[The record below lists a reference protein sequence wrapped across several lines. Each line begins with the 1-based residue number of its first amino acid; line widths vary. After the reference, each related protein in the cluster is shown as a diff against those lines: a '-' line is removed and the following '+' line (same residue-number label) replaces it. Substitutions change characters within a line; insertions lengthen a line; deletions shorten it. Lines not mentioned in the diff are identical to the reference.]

1 MIHHPLLAAAGALT
15 GAASGFVYARWHGMP
30 LRTTADVLA
39 APLALGLACEQLGA
53 LMAGAGYGTETN
65 VRWAVTYTNPLAA
78 RWSGTP
84 LGVPL
89 HPVQAYAGLAFLTL
103 SIFLVVW
110 LPARQQQGDAAGL
123 FLMGAGVVVFMT
135 ELWRD
140 SVGRGQLLGGAVD
153 GPQVAAIVMVLA
165 GALLLLERN
174 TQRTSDEAVH
184 G

>member
-1 MIHHPLLAAAGALT
+1 
-15 GAASGFVYARWHGMP
+15 
-30 LRTTADVLA
+30 
-39 APLALGLACEQLGA
+39 
-53 LMAGAGYGTETN
+53 
-65 VRWAVTYTNPLAA
+65 VTYTNPLAA

-103 SIFLVVW
+103 SILLVVW
-110 LPARQQQGDAAGL
+110 LPARRQQGDVAGL

-165 GALLLLERN
+165 GAFLLKESN
-174 TQRTSDEAVH
+174 SHRTSNEAVH